1 MYLWEHRDHLEFD
14 VNIKGYIYNYVRTRC
29 ISYLRKRK
37 SMLKAQSELY
47 RKEQWR
53 IESSINTL
61 SNEEQIGKLFQSE
74 IIEIYRRELAK
85 CRLLLVMYFGKP
97 SGRYDLP
104 SNCGKIQ
111 PDRPAGYF
119 GDSAGKFLA
128 SDTAKRLSGECYN
141 YAAISTINEKE
152 WKPSAC
158 NECQEILRR
167 SSQPMC
173 ILPCKYALPLVRI
186 RVEPVRTYCRRQFPD
201 MKNGCRD
208 IRWIVT
214 QLHHRFHEEFSRI
227 SAASVLLIRVGIQ
240 PRNGSSA
247 DFRYVFMCS
256 VVR

>member
-1 MYLWEHRDHLEFD
+1 MGKPTKILTAEEFDRLFNDKERFIRIAYSYINDMEMATDITTDGFMYLWEHRDHLEFD

-85 CRLLLVMYFGKP
+85 MPSLTRNVFFGKP

-201 MKNGCRD
+201 MKTDAETYDG
-208 IRWIVT
+208 
-214 QLHHRFHEEFSRI
+214 
-227 SAASVLLIRVGIQ
+227 
-240 PRNGSSA
+240 
-247 DFRYVFMCS
+247 
-256 VVR
+256 